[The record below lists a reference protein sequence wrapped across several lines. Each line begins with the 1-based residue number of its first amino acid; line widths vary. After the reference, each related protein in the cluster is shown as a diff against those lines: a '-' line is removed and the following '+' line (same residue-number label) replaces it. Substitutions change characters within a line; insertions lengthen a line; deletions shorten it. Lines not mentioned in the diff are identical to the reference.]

1 VPSEIR
7 VEAFTHTIDGR
18 GATSPASFDVI
29 NPATGAAFARCPDAS
44 REQLD
49 EAVAAAR
56 RAWTPWSRLSF
67 DERRDLLRRFAAGMR
82 VHAEELAQTL
92 VLEQGKT
99 IGECRKELAFVP
111 VQIERLS
118 SIDVADEILRDDPE
132 GRIELRYRPLGVVG
146 IITPWNVPVG
156 IAIGRITQ
164 ALYTGNTVVQKP
176 SPYTPLATLRMGEI
190 ARESFPPG
198 VLNVLAG
205 GNDLGSWMTGHPG
218 IDKISFTGSVPTGK
232 KVLASS
238 STNLKRVTLELGG
251 NDPAIVLDD
260 VDPQAVAPK
269 LFQAAFANCG
279 QICVAIKR
287 LYVPESIYEPMCQAL
302 AAIARSV
309 RVGDGLDPDTQM
321 GPLQNRMQYD
331 KVLGILEDTRR
342 VGARILCGG
351 QALDRPG
358 YFIAP
363 TIVADISEGTRLVDE
378 EPFGPVLPVIKYRHL
393 DDAIRR
399 ANDTRYGLSGSVWTN
414 DLARGAEVAARLE
427 VGTAYVNQHRIPDAT
442 VPFGGAK
449 ESGLGREYSALG
461 LKSYMEAQVVSVSP
475 LTAGPAGTRPEGGT
489 SR

>member
-1 VPSEIR
+1 MTPVLTD
-7 VEAFTHTIDGR
+7 VFMHTIDGR
-18 GATSPASFDVI
+18 GVSSTGSFDVI
-29 NPATGAAFARCPDAS
+29 NPATGETFAQCPDAS
-44 REQLD
+44 RAQLD

-56 RAWTPWSRLSF
+56 RAFGSWRRLSF
-67 DERRDLLRRFAAGMR
+67 DERRKLLFQFAAAMR
-82 VHAEELAQTL
+82 DEVEPLAQIL
-92 VLEQGKT
+92 VREQGKT
-99 IGECRKELAFVP
+99 LAECRRELSFVP
-111 VQIERLS
+111 LQIERLS
-118 SIDVADEILRDDPE
+118 SIDVSGEVLRDDDK

-156 IAIGRITQ
+156 IAIGRIVQ

-190 ARESFPPG
+190 ARRVLPPG
-198 VLNVLAG
+198 VLNILAG
-205 GNDLGSWMTGHPG
+205 GNDLGSWMTEHGG
-218 IDKISFTGSVPTGK
+218 IDKISFTGSIVTGK
-232 KVLASS
+232 KILVSASS
-238 STNLKRVTLELGG
+238 NLKRVTLELGG

-260 VDPQAVAPK
+260 VDPKAIAPQ

-287 LYVPESIYEPMCQAL
+287 LYVPENLYEPMCNAL
-302 AAIARSV
+302 AEIARSIK
-309 RVGDGLDPDTQM
+309 VGDGLDPESQM
-321 GPLQNRMQYD
+321 GPLQNKMQYE
-331 KVLGILEDTRR
+331 KVLGILEDTRK

-351 QALDRPG
+351 HALDRPG

-363 TIVADISEGTRLVDE
+363 TIVADIQEGTRLVDE
-378 EPFGPVLPVIKYRHL
+378 ETFGPVLPVIKYRDV

-414 DLARGAEVAARLE
+414 DLAKGADVAARLE
-427 VGTAYVNQHRIPDAT
+427 VGTAYVNQHHIPDAT

-475 LTAGPAGTRPEGGT
+475 LR
-489 SR
+489 

>member
-1 VPSEIR
+1 LLADTR
-7 VEAFTHTIDGR
+7 VDAFTHTIDGR

-29 NPATGAAFARCPDAS
+29 NPATGAPFARCPDAS

-56 RAWTPWSRLSF
+56 RAFAAWRELSF
-67 DERRDLLRRFAAGMR
+67 ADRRAQLCGFGAAVGTR
-82 VHAEELAQTL
+82 LEELAQLL
-92 VLEQGKT
+92 VREQGKT
-99 IGECRKELAFVP
+99 LAECRRELAFVP
-111 VQIERLS
+111 KQIERLS
-118 SIDVADEILRDDPE
+118 SIDVEGEVLRDDAE

-156 IAIGRITQ
+156 IAVGRIAQ

-176 SPYTPLATLRMGEI
+176 SPYTPLATLRMGEV
-190 ARESFPPG
+190 ARELLPRG
-198 VLNVLAG
+198 VLNILAG
-205 GNDLGSWMTGHPG
+205 GNELGAWMTAHPG

-238 STNLKRVTLELGG
+238 SANLKRVTLELGG

-260 VDPQAVAPK
+260 VDPAAIAPK
-269 LFQAAFANCG
+269 IFQAAFANCG

-287 LYVPESIYEPMCQAL
+287 LYVPETLYEPMCEAL
-302 AAIARSV
+302 AAIARTV
-309 RVGDGLDPDTQM
+309 RVGDGLDPESQM

-331 KVLGILEDTRR
+331 KVLAILEDTKRA
-342 VGARILCGG
+342 GGRILCGG
-351 QALDRPG
+351 HALERPG

-363 TIVADISEGTRLVDE
+363 TIVADIAEGTRLVDE
-378 EPFGPVLPVIKYRHL
+378 EPFGPVLPVIKYRDV

-399 ANDTRYGLSGSVWTN
+399 ANDTRYGLSGSVWTS
-414 DLARGAEVAARLE
+414 DLARGAEVAAQLE

-461 LKSYMEAQVVSVSP
+461 LKSYMEAQVLSVSP
-475 LTAGPAGTRPEGGT
+475 LKRT
-489 SR
+489 